1 MAKRGRP
8 PKPKN
13 LATTTLLR
21 GQQKRKPGRPPKL
34 RGRKRKG
41 SMGFL
46 FNIGMQ
52 PEVVRGIM
60 LVAFFIVGILS
71 LLALIGMA
79 GKMGN
84 FLSLGLRQAMGR
96 PAYIFPFLLIGLA
109 VAIFRSERLEEPN
122 FSKFN
127 LIGAGMFLLGLCGV
141 FHVKYNGELAL
152 SVVSDGIGGGYLGY
166 AASYPLQLFMGFW
179 ATALVLLAIFIVGS
193 IMTFNI
199 SLKDVIEGFK
209 RLRLVVLKLLHKQP
223 IEGELTIK
231 GMERDN
237 AVRAMGEENETIGAV
252 KEAGQVKVKRGLMSS
267 KKWGGWKPY
276 SLELLNNKSTTPMA
290 GDVKNNAR
298 MIQQTLKS
306 FGINVKMHEVNVGPT
321 VTQYTF
327 KPDEGVKLSQIITL
341 NNDLALALAAHP
353 IRIEAPIPG
362 KSLVG
367 VEVPNQKVALV
378 RLREVLE
385 SKEFSNSA
393 SNLSMALGRNVAG
406 SPTICEL
413 DKLPHLLISG
423 ATGSGKSICLN
434 SIILSLLYQNSPDD
448 LRLVLVDPKKVEMT
462 SYEGVPHLLTPVI
475 TEVDKTVNALRWT
488 VSEMEKRFSLFSEC
502 KKRDI
507 YSYNSSAGQER
518 LPFIVVIIDE
528 LADLMAVA
536 SKEVEATIVRLSQM
550 ARATGIHLIL
560 ATQRPSVNV
569 ITGLIKANIT
579 ARIAFAVASQIDSR
593 TIIDVSGA
601 ERLLG
606 NGDMLYVSP
615 DLGKPRRIQGAF
627 VTERDIQGVC
637 KYLREKGEPEYDE
650 TIVQKQQKLAAN
662 GVMVDG
668 DVDDELYEEAKETV
682 ISSGKA
688 SASLLQR
695 RLRVGYARAARLLD
709 ILEQNGV
716 VGPADGAKPREIL
729 VASEGSQPV
738 LPDKE
743 ELANQQFNNN
753 QL

>member
-1 MAKRGRP
+1 MAQRGRP
-8 PKPKN
+8 PKAKN
-13 LATTTLLR
+13 LVTTSILK

-34 RGRKRKG
+34 HGRKRKG

-60 LVAFFIVGILS
+60 LVVFFIVGILS
-71 LLALIGMA
+71 LLSLIGLA
-79 GKMGN
+79 GKMGE
-84 FLSLGLRQAMGR
+84 FMSMGLRQAMGR

-109 VAIFRSERLEEPN
+109 IAIFRSERLEEPN
-122 FSKFN
+122 FSKYN
-127 LIGAGMFLLGLCGV
+127 LIGATMFLIGLCGI
-141 FHVKYNGELAL
+141 FHVKYNGETAL
-152 SVVSDGIGGGYLGY
+152 GVIKDGVGGGYLGY
-166 AASYPLQLFMGFW
+166 AFAYPMQLFMGFW
-179 ATALVLLAIFIVGS
+179 AAGVILLAVFVIGS

-209 RLRLVVLKLLHKQP
+209 QLRLFILKLLHKQP

-231 GMERDN
+231 GMNERS
-237 AVRAMGEENETIGAV
+237 AVPVEAEGNSELHV
-252 KEAGQVKVKRGLMSS
+252 KDMEDGKAKKSVIRS
-267 KKWGGWKPY
+267 KKWGDWKPFP
-276 SLELLNNKSTTPMA
+276 LELLNNQSTTPMA

-298 MIQQTLKS
+298 VIQQTLKS
-306 FGINVKMHEVNVGPT
+306 FNINVKMQEVNVGPT

-327 KPDEGVKLSQIITL
+327 KPMEGVKLSQIVTL
-341 NNDLALALAAHP
+341 NNDLALSLAAHP

-378 RLREVLE
+378 RLREILE
-385 SKEFSNSA
+385 SKEFTNSK
-393 SNLSMALGRNVAG
+393 SSLTMVLGRNVAG
-406 SPTICEL
+406 SPTVCEL
-413 DKLPHLLISG
+413 DKMPHLLISG

-434 SIILSLLYQNSPDD
+434 TIIMSLLYQNSPDD
-448 LRLVLVDPKKVEMT
+448 LRLILVDPKKVEMT
-462 SYEGVPHLLTPVI
+462 NYEGIPHLLTPVI

-488 VSEMEKRFSLFSEC
+488 VSEMEKRFTLFAEC

-507 YSYNSSAGQER
+507 HSYNASAGKDR
-518 LPFIVVIIDE
+518 LPFIVVVIDE

-536 SKEVEATIVRLSQM
+536 SKEVEAAIVRLSQM

-593 TIIDVSGA
+593 TIIDVGGA

-606 NGDMLYVSP
+606 NGDMLFISP
-615 DLGKPRRIQGAF
+615 DLGKPRRVQGSF
-627 VTERDIQGVC
+627 VTEKDIHSVT
-637 KYLREKGEPEYDE
+637 KFLKDKGEPEYDE
-650 TIVQKQQKLAAN
+650 SIVQRQQKMMAN
-662 GVMVDG
+662 GVAVEG
-668 DVDDELYEEAKETV
+668 EVDDELYEEAKETV
-682 ISSGKA
+682 IMSGKA

-709 ILEQNGV
+709 ILEERGI
-716 VGPADGAKPREIL
+716 VGQADGAKPREIL
-729 VASEGSQPV
+729 VAPGDTLG
-738 LPDKE
+738 LPSKE
-743 ELANQQFNNN
+743 ELANKQFNNN

>member
-1 MAKRGRP
+1 MAQRGRP
-8 PKPKN
+8 PKVKN
-13 LATTTLLR
+13 LASTTILR
-21 GQQKRKPGRPPKL
+21 GQQKRRPGRPPKL

-60 LVAFFIVGILS
+60 LVVFFIVGLLS
-71 LLALIGMA
+71 LLALIGLA
-79 GKMGN
+79 GKMGD
-84 FLSLGLRQAMGR
+84 FLSLGLRQAFGR

-109 VAIFRSERLEEPN
+109 IAIFRSERLEDPN
-122 FSKFN
+122 FSKYN
-127 LIGAGMFLLGLCGV
+127 LVGAVMLLVGLCGI
-141 FHVKYNGELAL
+141 FHVKYNGEAAL
-152 SVVSDGIGGGYLGY
+152 SVIKDGVGGGYLGY
-166 AASYPLQLFMGFW
+166 AFSYPAQLFMGFW
-179 ATALVLLAIFIVGS
+179 ATGVILLAIFIVGT

-199 SLKDVIEGFK
+199 SLKDVIESFK
-209 RLRLVVLKLLHKQP
+209 RLRLLILKLLHKQP

-231 GMERDN
+231 GMNERS
-237 AVRAMGEENETIGAV
+237 AVPVEAENNSELQAKDMEDGKAKSV
-252 KEAGQVKVKRGLMSS
+252 LRS
-267 KKWGGWKPY
+267 KKWGDWKPY
-276 SLELLNNKSTTPMA
+276 PLELLNNQSTTPMA

-298 MIQQTLKS
+298 VIQQTLKS
-306 FGINVKMHEVNVGPT
+306 FNINVKMHEVNVGPT

-327 KPDEGVKLSQIITL
+327 KPTEGVKLSQIVTL

-367 VEVPNQKVALV
+367 VEVPNQKVAIV
-378 RLREVLE
+378 RLREILE
-385 SKEFSNSA
+385 SKEFA
-393 SNLSMALGRNVAG
+393 DDKSNLTMVLGRNVAG

-413 DKLPHLLISG
+413 DKMPHLLISG

-434 SIILSLLYQNSPDD
+434 TIIMSLLYKNSPDD
-448 LRLVLVDPKKVEMT
+448 LRLILVDPKKVEMT
-462 SYEGVPHLLTPVI
+462 NYADIPHLLTPVI

-488 VSEMEKRFSLFSEC
+488 VSEMEKRFTLFAEC

-507 YSYNSSAGQER
+507 HSYNASVGKDR
-518 LPFIVVIIDE
+518 LPFIVVVIDE

-536 SKEVEATIVRLSQM
+536 SKEVEAAIVRLSQM
-550 ARATGIHLIL
+550 ARATGIHLVL

-593 TIIDVSGA
+593 TIIDSAGA
-601 ERLLG
+601 EKLLG
-606 NGDMLYVSP
+606 NGDMLFISS
-615 DLGKPRRIQGAF
+615 DLGKPRRIQGSF
-627 VTERDIQGVC
+627 VTEKDIHSVC
-637 KYLREKGEPEYDE
+637 KFLKDKGQPEYDE
-650 TIVQKQQKLAAN
+650 AIVQRQQMMASNGIIAN
-662 GVMVDG
+662 GE
-668 DVDDELYEEAKETV
+668 VDDELYEEAKETV
-682 ISSGKA
+682 MMSGKA

-709 ILEQNGV
+709 ILEERGI
-716 VGPADGAKPREIL
+716 VGPANGAKPRDIL
-729 VASEGSQPV
+729 VVPSDNMMG
-738 LPDKE
+738 LPSKE
-743 ELANQQFNNN
+743 DLANKQFNNN